1 MLLFALMRQTADIQF
16 FYQFE
21 KNGLS
26 NSSIDTYHSKV
37 LLGTNFS

>member
-1 MLLFALMRQTADIQF
+1 MENSFHVAFRTDEADCRQF

-26 NSSIDTYHSKV
+26 NSSIDTIQKA
-37 LLGTNFS
+37 F